1 VITAVRRHLI
11 EENGG
16 KLPERKQFDE
26 LINGYRTA
34 NIRTMMTRLIDML
47 YMEGGENA
55 KDN

>member
-1 VITAVRRHLI
+1 MI